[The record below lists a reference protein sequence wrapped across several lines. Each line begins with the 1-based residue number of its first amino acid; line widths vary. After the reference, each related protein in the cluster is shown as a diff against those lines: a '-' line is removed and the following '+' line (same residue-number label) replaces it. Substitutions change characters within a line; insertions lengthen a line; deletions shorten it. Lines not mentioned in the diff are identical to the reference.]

1 VAQLRGSLD
10 KTRLKLEVKPW
21 YELSDFYNKTARLYS
36 SQMGVLYFIIALI
49 VILSIT
55 NIMTMNVLE
64 RTGEIGTLMAMGT
77 RRRGILG
84 LFVNEGIALGLVG
97 GFSGLLLGLL
107 FAYVIS
113 IIGIPMPP
121 APGMSHGFI
130 AELMV
135 TPSLAAKS
143 VITTF
148 GAVLIASGYPAWKA
162 SRLNIVDALRHN
174 K

>member
-1 VAQLRGSLD
+1 
-10 KTRLKLEVKPW
+10 
-21 YELSDFYNKTARLYS
+21 
-36 SQMGVLYFIIALI
+36 MGVLYCIIGLI
-49 VILSIT
+49 VILSIA

-77 RRRGILG
+77 RRRGVLH

-121 APGMSHGFI
+121 APGMSHG
-130 AELMV
+130 LHR
-135 TPSLAAKS
+135 
-143 VITTF
+143 
-148 GAVLIASGYPAWKA
+148 GAHGHA
-162 SRLNIVDALRHN
+162 
-174 K
+174 